1 MATPR
6 RAKPTPAQRPTYN
19 RNDPNFQVVHP
30 RWLAWALGSAVIGAF
45 FCAYLAMCALF
56 GLGSWQLVLHPTQK
70 AGVSTGL
77 AGAEQVKFGPDAGGV
92 PQLAGEFLP
101 AATVAEGVAARDYT
115 TVLYLRDGDGQLGFA
130 DAPLLAMLHDLGM
143 NVLAFDYRGYGSS
156 VAKPHPSEPRM
167 LEDAESAW
175 EYLRGL
181 RGVSPQHIVIYGA
194 GVGGSLAVQL
204 AVRHKE
210 AAALIVRN
218 ADADVLGTVL
228 RDRRSRFFPVRLLFK
243 DRFELSALDGLTM
256 PKLLLDIGPADLGP
270 EEKARTAA
278 YRTAADPKV
287 TVEMPAADPGKE
299 REAVKRFLD
308 ARATLL
314 PAPMLAPQLPSSK

>member
-6 RAKPTPAQRPTYN
+6 RATQTPTQRPTYN
-19 RNDPNFQVVHP
+19 RSDPNFQVVQP
-30 RWLAWALGSAVIGAF
+30 RWLAWALGSAVLAAF
-45 FCAYLAMCALF
+45 VCAYLAMCALF

-77 AGAEQVKFGPDAGGV
+77 AGAEQVKFGPDPGGV

-101 AATVAEGVAARDYT
+101 AAAVSQGLAARDYT
-115 TVLYLRDGDGQLGFA
+115 TVLYLRGGDGQLGFA

-143 NVLAFDYRGYGSS
+143 NVLAFDYRGYGRSA
-156 VAKPHPSEPRM
+156 AKPHPSEGRM
-167 LEDAESAW
+167 MEDAESAW

-181 RGVSPQHIVIYGA
+181 RGVSAQHIVIYGA

-204 AVRHKE
+204 AARQAK
-210 AAALIVRN
+210 AAALVVRN

-228 RDRRSRFFPVRLLFK
+228 RDRRSRVFPVRLLFK
-243 DRFELSALDGLTM
+243 DRFELSALDGLAM

-270 EEKARTAA
+270 EEKARAA
-278 YRTAADPKV
+278 VYHAATDPKM
-287 TVEMPAADPGKE
+287 TVEMPAPDAGKE
-299 REAVKRFLD
+299 QEAMKRFLD

-314 PAPMLAPQLPSSK
+314 PAPMVVPQLPLQK